1 MSSIAMNYAPRRLH
15 STTIRARHASAAASG
30 FSLVELLSVIAL
42 IAIVAAIGAPFYL
55 SYQRAQETNGAA
67 RELLT
72 ILNQA
77 RQLAITRS
85 LSFSLE
91 AETNPNNRT
100 RLCSG
105 AVTPCPG
112 GAVWLGPGTDGSGW
126 RVLDNGSRITQN
138 PRITFSS
145 LGGAT
150 ATGSLRVQ
158 NSSGTGCLDVVVSPS
173 GRIQITS
180 SAACP

>member
-1 MSSIAMNYAPRRLH
+1 MTTNSSPTGTGGIAIVVRAWRRP
-15 STTIRARHASAAASG
+15 ARTRG
-30 FSLVELLSVIAL
+30 FTLVELLIVIAL
-42 IAIVAAIGAPFYL
+42 LVVVAAIGAPFYL

-67 RELLT
+67 RELIT
-72 ILNQA
+72 MLNQA

-85 LSFSLE
+85 TSFSVE
-91 AETNPNNRT
+91 AQANPQNRV

-112 GAVWLGPGTDGSGW
+112 GIWTGPETDTAGW

-145 LGGAT
+145 LGAAT
-150 ATGSLRVQ
+150 TAGTLRVQ
-158 NSSGTGCLDVVVSPS
+158 NSSATGCLDVVVSPS
-173 GRIQITS
+173 GRVRITG
-180 SAACP
+180 AGACP

>member
-1 MSSIAMNYAPRRLH
+1 MVHDYPLFERND
-15 STTIRARHASAAASG
+15 STDRARHRCAVAGG
-30 FSLVELLSVIAL
+30 FALVELLAVIAL

-67 RELLT
+67 RELVAA
-72 ILNQA
+72 LNQA
-77 RQLAITRS
+77 RQLGITRS
-85 LSFSLE
+85 SSFSIE
-91 AETNPNNRT
+91 TQTNPNNRF

-105 AVTPCPG
+105 AATPCPG
-112 GAVWLGPGTDGSGW
+112 GSVWTGGGSDASGW
-126 RVLDNGSRITQN
+126 RVLDNGARITQN

-145 LGGAT
+145 LGGAS
-150 ATGSLRVQ
+150 ATGTLRVQ
-158 NSSGTGCLDVVVSPS
+158 NSSATGCLDVVVSPS

>member
-1 MSSIAMNYAPRRLH
+1 MIYAPTMLGGDG
-15 STTIRARHASAAASG
+15 IMNRARGRLAATGG
-30 FSLVELLSVIAL
+30 FTLLELLAVIAL
-42 IAIVAAIGAPFYL
+42 VLVVAAIGAPFYL

-67 RELLT
+67 REL
-72 ILNQA
+72 IVALNQA

-85 LSFSLE
+85 SSFSVE
-91 AETNPNNRT
+91 AEANPQNRL

-105 AVTPCPG
+105 TATPCPG
-112 GAVWLGPGTDGSGW
+112 GSVWRGPDTDGAGW

-145 LGGAT
+145 LGAAT

-173 GRIQITS
+173 GRIRITS